1 MKIILILIALI
12 PIKLHAT
19 SSIINIDKLNIV
31 EIQENIDKGYLTYET
46 LTKIYL
52 ERIEKYNEQ
61 YNAIITI
68 NQNAIAE
75 AKLLD
80 EEYKKSGRR
89 SLMHGIPIIVKDNID
104 VKGLPTTNGTKALLD
119 SYPYENAPIIQKL
132 IDAGAIVLAK
142 TNMDEFAFHAEHSS
156 SSFGMVKNAYNLE
169 YSSYGSSGGTAVG
182 VAAGLAVAGIGTDT
196 GSSIRI
202 PASANNLVGLRP
214 TTSLIDNK
222 GIIKFEVTRDVAGP
236 ITKYVIDN
244 AIMLE
249 IINNQ
254 GKKYTNF
261 NKDISEIKIGV
272 FKDQY
277 NRATSFI
284 KDLMSKQIEKLKSL
298 GATVEFV
305 NSFSPNYQFN
315 ANTLCYEFNEYL
327 KGTTSKI
334 KSLNDLIKTKEYTH
348 HIEGYNNSYCNYDY
362 SKTQAFKNYLEN
374 RNNNINYANN
384 KFGDYD
390 AFIYPTI
397 KNEVVKLTNIN
408 NYKVKT
414 FSSSIAPLVG
424 FPAISIPIGFYN
436 NLPYGMEIL
445 AKANNEEILYTIAY
459 NLEKDNN
466 FYEQPEIAPSLYTIN
481 NNISIL
487 LNYYENFNEAKF
499 EEIKKKTKAFLDNY
513 NNIDDK
519 DETIELLIKE
529 YEETTTI
536 DLPTK
541 ELSTNNSKEKYRIIA
556 ISIFIDIIILLAV
569 LIKRRCKNEI
579 K

>member
-142 TNMDEFAFHAEHSS
+142 TNMDEFAFHAKHSS

-202 PASANNLVGLRP
+202 PASANNLVG

-277 NRATSFI
+277 NGATSFI

-362 SKTQAFKNYLEN
+362 SKTQAFKNYLGN
-374 RNNNINYANN
+374 RNNNINYVNN

-445 AKANNEEILYTIAY
+445 AKANNEEILYIIAY

-481 NNISIL
+481 NNIPIL
-487 LNYYENFNEAKF
+487 LNYYENSNEEKF
-499 EEIKKKTKAFLDNY
+499 EEIKKKTKTFLDNY
-513 NNIDDK
+513 NDIDDK

-556 ISIFIDIIILLAV
+556 IYIFIDIIILLAV
-569 LIKRRCKNEI
+569 LIKRRCK

>member
-298 GATVEFV
+298 GATVEFI
-305 NSFSPNYQFN
+305 NSFLPNYQFN

-487 LNYYENFNEAKF
+487 LNYYENFNETKF
-499 EEIKKKTKAFLDNY
+499 EETKKKTKAFLDNY

-556 ISIFIDIIILLAV
+556 IYIFIDIIILLAV

>member
-374 RNNNINYANN
+374 RNNNINYVNN

-536 DLPTK
+536 ELPTK
-541 ELSTNNSKEKYRIIA
+541 ELLTNNSKEKYRIIA

>member
-499 EEIKKKTKAFLDNY
+499 EEAKKKTKAFLDNY

-556 ISIFIDIIILLAV
+556 IYIFIDIIILLAV

>member
-374 RNNNINYANN
+374 RNNNINYVNN

-397 KNEVVKLTNIN
+397 KDEVVKLTNID

-466 FYEQPEIAPSLYTIN
+466 FYEQPEIAPSLYKVN

-487 LNYYENFNEAKF
+487 LNYYENSNEEKF

>member
-104 VKGLPTTNGTKALLD
+104 VKGLPSTNGTKALLD
-119 SYPYENAPIIQKL
+119 SYPYESAPIIQKL

-261 NKDISEIKIGV
+261 NKDISELKIGV

-277 NRATSFI
+277 NGATSFI

-348 HIEGYNNSYCNYDY
+348 YIEGYNNSYCNYDY

-374 RNNNINYANN
+374 RNNNINYVNN

-397 KNEVVKLTNIN
+397 KDEVVKLTNID

-481 NNISIL
+481 NNIPIL

-519 DETIELLIKE
+519 DEFIELLIKE

-536 DLPTK
+536 DFT
-541 ELSTNNSKEKYRIIA
+541 TNNSKEKYRIIA

-579 K
+579 E

>member
-277 NRATSFI
+277 NKATSFI

-362 SKTQAFKNYLEN
+362 SKTKAFKNYLEN

-556 ISIFIDIIILLAV
+556 IYIFIDIIILLAV

>member
-89 SLMHGIPIIVKDNID
+89 SLMHGMPIIVKDNID

-142 TNMDEFAFHAEHSS
+142 ANMDEFAFHAEHSS

-222 GIIKFEVTRDVAGP
+222 GIIKFEVTRDVDGP

-277 NRATSFI
+277 NGATSFI

-362 SKTQAFKNYLEN
+362 SKTQAFKNYLGN
-374 RNNNINYANN
+374 RNNNINYVNN

-445 AKANNEEILYTIAY
+445 AKANNEEILYIIAY

-481 NNISIL
+481 NNIPIL
-487 LNYYENFNEAKF
+487 LNYYENSNEEKF
-499 EEIKKKTKAFLDNY
+499 EEIKKKTKTFLDNY
-513 NNIDDK
+513 NDIDDK

-556 ISIFIDIIILLAV
+556 IYIFIDIIILLAV

>member
-1 MKIILILIALI
+1 M
-12 PIKLHAT
+12 
-19 SSIINIDKLNIV
+19 
-31 EIQENIDKGYLTYET
+31 
-46 LTKIYL
+46 
-52 ERIEKYNEQ
+52 
-61 YNAIITI
+61 
-68 NQNAIAE
+68 
-75 AKLLD
+75 
-80 EEYKKSGRR
+80 
-89 SLMHGIPIIVKDNID
+89 
-104 VKGLPTTNGTKALLD
+104 
-119 SYPYENAPIIQKL
+119 
-132 IDAGAIVLAK
+132 
-142 TNMDEFAFHAEHSS
+142 
-156 SSFGMVKNAYNLE
+156 
-169 YSSYGSSGGTAVG
+169 
-182 VAAGLAVAGIGTDT
+182 
-196 GSSIRI
+196 
-202 PASANNLVGLRP
+202 
-214 TTSLIDNK
+214 
-222 GIIKFEVTRDVAGP
+222 
-236 ITKYVIDN
+236 
-244 AIMLE
+244 
-249 IINNQ
+249 
-254 GKKYTNF
+254 
-261 NKDISEIKIGV
+261 
-272 FKDQY
+272 
-277 NRATSFI
+277 
-284 KDLMSKQIEKLKSL
+284 
-298 GATVEFV
+298 
-305 NSFSPNYQFN
+305 
-315 ANTLCYEFNEYL
+315 
-327 KGTTSKI
+327 
-334 KSLNDLIKTKEYTH
+334 NDLIKTKEYTH

-374 RNNNINYANN
+374 RNNNINYVNN

-466 FYEQPEIAPSLYTIN
+466 FYEQPEIAPSLYKVN

-519 DETIELLIKE
+519 DKTIELLIKE

-536 DLPTK
+536 DFT
-541 ELSTNNSKEKYRIIA
+541 TNNSKEKYRIIA

>member
-298 GATVEFV
+298 GATVEFI

-445 AKANNEEILYTIAY
+445 AKANNEEILYIIAY

-481 NNISIL
+481 NNIPIL
-487 LNYYENFNEAKF
+487 LNYYENSNEEKF
-499 EEIKKKTKAFLDNY
+499 EEIKKKTKTFLDNY
-513 NNIDDK
+513 NDIDDK

-556 ISIFIDIIILLAV
+556 IYIFIDIIILLAV
-569 LIKRRCKNEI
+569 LIKRRCK

>member
-1 MKIILILIALI
+1 
-12 PIKLHAT
+12 
-19 SSIINIDKLNIV
+19 
-31 EIQENIDKGYLTYET
+31 
-46 LTKIYL
+46 
-52 ERIEKYNEQ
+52 
-61 YNAIITI
+61 
-68 NQNAIAE
+68 
-75 AKLLD
+75 
-80 EEYKKSGRR
+80 
-89 SLMHGIPIIVKDNID
+89 
-104 VKGLPTTNGTKALLD
+104 
-119 SYPYENAPIIQKL
+119 
-132 IDAGAIVLAK
+132 
-142 TNMDEFAFHAEHSS
+142 MDHQ
-156 SSFGMVKNAYNLE
+156 
-169 YSSYGSSGGTAVG
+169 GGTAVG

-374 RNNNINYANN
+374 RNNNINYVNN

-397 KNEVVKLTNIN
+397 KDEVVKLTNID

-445 AKANNEEILYTIAY
+445 AKTNNEEILYTIAY

-466 FYEQPEIAPSLYTIN
+466 FYEQPEIAPSLYKVN

-487 LNYYENFNEAKF
+487 LNYYENSNEEKF

-541 ELSTNNSKEKYRIIA
+541 ELSTKTVK
-556 ISIFIDIIILLAV
+556 
-569 LIKRRCKNEI
+569 KNTE
-579 K
+579 

>member
-12 PIKLHAT
+12 PMKLYAT
-19 SSIINIDKLNIV
+19 SSIINIDKLDIL

-46 LTKIYL
+46 LNKIYL

-68 NQNAIAE
+68 NQNAINE

-80 EEYKKSGRR
+80 EEYKKNGRR

-119 SYPYENAPIIQKL
+119 SYPYENALIIQKL

-222 GIIKFEVTRDVAGP
+222 GIIKFEKTRDVAGP

-261 NKDISEIKIGV
+261 NKDISKLKIGV

-277 NRATSFI
+277 NGATSFI
-284 KDLMSKQIEKLKSL
+284 KNLMTKQIEKLKSL

-348 HIEGYNNSYCNYDY
+348 YIEGYNNSYCNYDY

-374 RNNNINYANN
+374 RNNNINYVNN
-384 KFGDYD
+384 KFEDYD

-397 KNEVVKLTNIN
+397 KDELVKLTNIN

-414 FSSSIAPLVG
+414 FSSHIAPLVG
-424 FPAISIPIGFYN
+424 FPAISIPIGFYS

-445 AKANNEEILYTIAY
+445 AKEGNEDILYTIAY

-487 LNYYENFNEAKF
+487 LNYYENFNETKF
-499 EEIKKKTKAFLDNY
+499 DEIKKKTKAFLDNY
-513 NNIDDK
+513 NNIEDK
-519 DETIELLIKE
+519 DKIIELLIKE
-529 YEETTTI
+529 YEETTAVDFTT
-536 DLPTK
+536 DDNKDT
-541 ELSTNNSKEKYRIIA
+541 YRTIA
-556 ISIFIDIIILLAV
+556 ISIFIDIIILLAI

>member
-80 EEYKKSGRR
+80 EKYKKSGRR

-277 NRATSFI
+277 NGATSFI

-362 SKTQAFKNYLEN
+362 SKTQAFKNYLGN
-374 RNNNINYANN
+374 RNNNINYVNN

-445 AKANNEEILYTIAY
+445 AKANNEEILYIIAY

-481 NNISIL
+481 NNIPIL
-487 LNYYENFNEAKF
+487 LNYYENSNEEKF
-499 EEIKKKTKAFLDNY
+499 EEIKKKTKTFLDNY
-513 NNIDDK
+513 NDIDDK

-556 ISIFIDIIILLAV
+556 IYIFIDIIILLAV
-569 LIKRRCKNEI
+569 LIKRRCK

>member
-298 GATVEFV
+298 GATVEFI

-466 FYEQPEIAPSLYTIN
+466 FYEQPEIAPSLYKVN

-519 DETIELLIKE
+519 DKTIELLIKE

-536 DLPTK
+536 DFT
-541 ELSTNNSKEKYRIIA
+541 TNNSKEKCRIIA

>member
-119 SYPYENAPIIQKL
+119 SYPYENAPLIQKL

-222 GIIKFEVTRDVAGP
+222 GIIKFEVTRDVAEP

-277 NRATSFI
+277 NKATSFI

-362 SKTQAFKNYLEN
+362 SKTKAFKNYLEN

-536 DLPTK
+536 DFT
-541 ELSTNNSKEKYRIIA
+541 TNNSKEKYRIIA
-556 ISIFIDIIILLAV
+556 IYIFIDIIILLAV

>member
-12 PIKLHAT
+12 PMKLYAT
-19 SSIINIDKLNIV
+19 SSIINIDKLDIL

-68 NQNAIAE
+68 NQNAINE

-80 EEYKKSGRR
+80 EEYKKNGRR

-119 SYPYENAPIIQKL
+119 SYPYENALIIQKL

-142 TNMDEFAFHAEHSS
+142 TNMDEFALHAEHSS

-222 GIIKFEVTRDVAGP
+222 GIIKFEKTRDVAGP

-261 NKDISEIKIGV
+261 NKDISKLKIGV

-277 NRATSFI
+277 NGATSFI
-284 KDLMSKQIEKLKSL
+284 KNLMTKQIEKLKSL

-348 HIEGYNNSYCNYDY
+348 YIEGYNNSYCNYDY

-374 RNNNINYANN
+374 RNNNINYVNN
-384 KFGDYD
+384 KFEDYD

-397 KNEVVKLTNIN
+397 KDELVKLTNIN

-414 FSSSIAPLVG
+414 FSSHIAPLVG

-445 AKANNEEILYTIAY
+445 AKEGNEDILYTIAY

-487 LNYYENFNEAKF
+487 LNYYENFNETKF
-499 EEIKKKTKAFLDNY
+499 DEIKKKTKAFLDNY
-513 NNIDDK
+513 NNIEDK
-519 DETIELLIKE
+519 DKIIELLIKE
-529 YEETTTI
+529 YEETTAVDFTT
-536 DLPTK
+536 D
-541 ELSTNNSKEKYRIIA
+541 NNKDTYRTIA

>member
-277 NRATSFI
+277 NKATSFI

-362 SKTQAFKNYLEN
+362 SKTKAFKNYLEN

-536 DLPTK
+536 DFT
-541 ELSTNNSKEKYRIIA
+541 TNNSKEKYRIIA
-556 ISIFIDIIILLAV
+556 IYIFIDIIILLAV

>member
-261 NKDISEIKIGV
+261 NKDISEITIGV

-277 NRATSFI
+277 NGATSFI

-362 SKTQAFKNYLEN
+362 SKTQAFKNYLGN
-374 RNNNINYANN
+374 RNNNINYVNN

-445 AKANNEEILYTIAY
+445 AKANNEEILYIIAY

-481 NNISIL
+481 NNIPIL
-487 LNYYENFNEAKF
+487 LNYYENSNEEKF
-499 EEIKKKTKAFLDNY
+499 EEIKKKTKTFLDNY
-513 NNIDDK
+513 NDIDDK

-556 ISIFIDIIILLAV
+556 IYIFIDIIILLAV
-569 LIKRRCKNEI
+569 LIKRRCK

>member
-362 SKTQAFKNYLEN
+362 SKTQAFKNYLGN
-374 RNNNINYANN
+374 RNNNINYVNN

-445 AKANNEEILYTIAY
+445 AKANNKEILYIIAY

-481 NNISIL
+481 NNIPIL
-487 LNYYENFNEAKF
+487 LNYYENSNEEKF
-499 EEIKKKTKAFLDNY
+499 EEIKKKTKTFLDNY
-513 NNIDDK
+513 NDIDDK

-556 ISIFIDIIILLAV
+556 IYIFIDIIILLAV
-569 LIKRRCKNEI
+569 LIKRRCK

>member
-31 EIQENIDKGYLTYET
+31 EIQENINKGYLTYET

-80 EEYKKSGRR
+80 EEYKKSGKR

-261 NKDISEIKIGV
+261 NKDISELKIGV

-277 NRATSFI
+277 NGATSFI

-348 HIEGYNNSYCNYDY
+348 YIEGYNNSYCNYDY

-374 RNNNINYANN
+374 RNNNINYVNN

-487 LNYYENFNEAKF
+487 LNYYENFTEEKF

-536 DLPTK
+536 DFT
-541 ELSTNNSKEKYRIIA
+541 TNNSKEKYRIIA

-579 K
+579 E

>member
-169 YSSYGSSGGTAVG
+169 YSSYGSSGRTAVG

-277 NRATSFI
+277 NKATSFI

-556 ISIFIDIIILLAV
+556 IYIFIDIIILLAV

>member
-196 GSSIRI
+196 GSSVRI

-261 NKDISEIKIGV
+261 NKNISGIKIGV

-315 ANTLCYEFNEYL
+315 ANTLCYEFSEYL

-348 HIEGYNNSYCNYDY
+348 HIEEYNNSYCNYDY

-374 RNNNINYANN
+374 RNNNINYVNN

-397 KNEVVKLTNIN
+397 KNEVVKLTNTN

-466 FYEQPEIAPSLYTIN
+466 FYEQPEIAPSLYKVN

-487 LNYYENFNEAKF
+487 LNYYENSNEEKF

>member
-19 SSIINIDKLNIV
+19 SSIINIDTLNIV
-31 EIQENIDKGYLTYET
+31 EIQENIDKGYLTYEI

-142 TNMDEFAFHAEHSS
+142 TSMDEFAFHAEHSS

-222 GIIKFEVTRDVAGP
+222 GIIKFEITRDVAGP

-261 NKDISEIKIGV
+261 NKDISGLKIGV

-277 NRATSFI
+277 NKATSFI

-348 HIEGYNNSYCNYDY
+348 YIEGYNNSYCNYDY

-374 RNNNINYANN
+374 RNNNINYVNN
-384 KFGDYD
+384 KFEDYD

-397 KNEVVKLTNIN
+397 KDEVVKLTNID

-487 LNYYENFNEAKF
+487 LNYYENFNEEKF
-499 EEIKKKTKAFLDNY
+499 KEIKKKTKAFLDNY

-519 DETIELLIKE
+519 DKTIELLIKE
-529 YEETTTI
+529 YKETTTI
-536 DLPTK
+536 DFT
-541 ELSTNNSKEKYRIIA
+541 TNNSKEKYRIIA
-556 ISIFIDIIILLAV
+556 ISIFIDIIVLLAV

>member
-277 NRATSFI
+277 NKATSFI

-556 ISIFIDIIILLAV
+556 IYIFIDIIILLAV

>member
-277 NRATSFI
+277 NGATSFI

-362 SKTQAFKNYLEN
+362 SKTQAFKNYLGN
-374 RNNNINYANN
+374 RNNNINYVNN

-445 AKANNEEILYTIAY
+445 AKANNEEILYIIAY

-481 NNISIL
+481 NNIPIL
-487 LNYYENFNEAKF
+487 LNYYENSNEEKF
-499 EEIKKKTKAFLDNY
+499 EEIKKKTKTFLDNY
-513 NNIDDK
+513 NDIDDK

-556 ISIFIDIIILLAV
+556 IYIFIDIIILLAV
-569 LIKRRCKNEI
+569 LIKRRCK

>member
-61 YNAIITI
+61 YDAIITI

-182 VAAGLAVAGIGTDT
+182 VAVAGIGTDT

-272 FKDQY
+272 FK
-277 NRATSFI
+277 AS
-284 KDLMSKQIEKLKSL
+284 
-298 GATVEFV
+298 
-305 NSFSPNYQFN
+305 
-315 ANTLCYEFNEYL
+315 
-327 KGTTSKI
+327 
-334 KSLNDLIKTKEYTH
+334 
-348 HIEGYNNSYCNYDY
+348 NYDLN
-362 SKTQAFKNYLEN
+362 SM
-374 RNNNINYANN
+374 NI
-384 KFGDYD
+384 
-390 AFIYPTI
+390 
-397 KNEVVKLTNIN
+397 
-408 NYKVKT
+408 
-414 FSSSIAPLVG
+414 
-424 FPAISIPIGFYN
+424 
-436 NLPYGMEIL
+436 
-445 AKANNEEILYTIAY
+445 
-459 NLEKDNN
+459 
-466 FYEQPEIAPSLYTIN
+466 
-481 NNISIL
+481 
-487 LNYYENFNEAKF
+487 
-499 EEIKKKTKAFLDNY
+499 
-513 NNIDDK
+513 
-519 DETIELLIKE
+519 
-529 YEETTTI
+529 
-536 DLPTK
+536 
-541 ELSTNNSKEKYRIIA
+541 
-556 ISIFIDIIILLAV
+556 
-569 LIKRRCKNEI
+569 
-579 K
+579 

>member
-12 PIKLHAT
+12 PMKLYAT
-19 SSIINIDKLNIV
+19 SSIINIDKLDIL

-46 LTKIYL
+46 LNKIYL

-68 NQNAIAE
+68 NQNAINE

-80 EEYKKSGRR
+80 EEYKKNGRR

-119 SYPYENAPIIQKL
+119 SYPYENALIIQKL

-222 GIIKFEVTRDVAGP
+222 GIIKFEKTRDVAGP

-261 NKDISEIKIGV
+261 NKDISKLKIGV

-277 NRATSFI
+277 NGATSFI
-284 KDLMSKQIEKLKSL
+284 KNLMTKQIEKLKSL
-298 GATVEFV
+298 GATVKFV

-348 HIEGYNNSYCNYDY
+348 YIEGYNNSYCNYDY

-374 RNNNINYANN
+374 RNNNINYVNN
-384 KFGDYD
+384 KFEDYD

-397 KNEVVKLTNIN
+397 KDELVKLTNIN

-414 FSSSIAPLVG
+414 FSSHIAPLVG
-424 FPAISIPIGFYN
+424 FPAISIPIGFYS

-445 AKANNEEILYTIAY
+445 AKEGNEDILYTIAY

-487 LNYYENFNEAKF
+487 LNYYENFNETKF
-499 EEIKKKTKAFLDNY
+499 DEIKKKTKAFLDNY
-513 NNIDDK
+513 NNIEDK
-519 DETIELLIKE
+519 DKIIELLIKE
-529 YEETTTI
+529 YEETTAVDFTT
-536 DLPTK
+536 DDNKDT
-541 ELSTNNSKEKYRIIA
+541 YRTIA
-556 ISIFIDIIILLAV
+556 ISIFIDIIILLAI

>member
-12 PIKLHAT
+12 PMKLYAT
-19 SSIINIDKLNIV
+19 SSIINIDKLDIL

-68 NQNAIAE
+68 NQNAINE

-80 EEYKKSGRR
+80 EEYKKNGRR

-119 SYPYENAPIIQKL
+119 SYPYENALIIQKL

-222 GIIKFEVTRDVAGP
+222 GIIKFEKTRDVAGP

-261 NKDISEIKIGV
+261 NKDISKLKIGV

-277 NRATSFI
+277 NGATSFI
-284 KDLMSKQIEKLKSL
+284 KNLMIKQIEKLKSL

-348 HIEGYNNSYCNYDY
+348 YIEGYNNSYCNYDY

-374 RNNNINYANN
+374 RNNNINYVNN
-384 KFGDYD
+384 KFEDYD

-397 KNEVVKLTNIN
+397 KDELVKLTNIN

-414 FSSSIAPLVG
+414 FSSHIAPLVG

-445 AKANNEEILYTIAY
+445 AKEGNEDILYTIAY

-487 LNYYENFNEAKF
+487 LNYYENFNETKF
-499 EEIKKKTKAFLDNY
+499 DEIKKKTKAFLDNY
-513 NNIDDK
+513 NNIEDK
-519 DETIELLIKE
+519 DKIIELLIKE
-529 YEETTTI
+529 YEETTAVDFTT
-536 DLPTK
+536 D
-541 ELSTNNSKEKYRIIA
+541 NNKDTYRTIA

>member
-362 SKTQAFKNYLEN
+362 SKTQAFKNYLGN
-374 RNNNINYANN
+374 RNNNINYVNN

-445 AKANNEEILYTIAY
+445 AKANNEEILYIIAY

-481 NNISIL
+481 NNIPIL
-487 LNYYENFNEAKF
+487 LNYYENSNEEKF
-499 EEIKKKTKAFLDNY
+499 EEIKKKTKTFLDNY
-513 NNIDDK
+513 NDIDDK

-556 ISIFIDIIILLAV
+556 IYIFIDIIILLAV
-569 LIKRRCKNEI
+569 LIKRRCK

>member
-1 MKIILILIALI
+1 
-12 PIKLHAT
+12 
-19 SSIINIDKLNIV
+19 
-31 EIQENIDKGYLTYET
+31 
-46 LTKIYL
+46 
-52 ERIEKYNEQ
+52 
-61 YNAIITI
+61 
-68 NQNAIAE
+68 
-75 AKLLD
+75 
-80 EEYKKSGRR
+80 
-89 SLMHGIPIIVKDNID
+89 
-104 VKGLPTTNGTKALLD
+104 
-119 SYPYENAPIIQKL
+119 
-132 IDAGAIVLAK
+132 
-142 TNMDEFAFHAEHSS
+142 
-156 SSFGMVKNAYNLE
+156 
-169 YSSYGSSGGTAVG
+169 
-182 VAAGLAVAGIGTDT
+182 
-196 GSSIRI
+196 
-202 PASANNLVGLRP
+202 
-214 TTSLIDNK
+214 
-222 GIIKFEVTRDVAGP
+222 
-236 ITKYVIDN
+236 
-244 AIMLE
+244 MLE

-261 NKDISEIKIGV
+261 NKNISGIKIGV

-315 ANTLCYEFNEYL
+315 ANTLCYEFSEYL

-374 RNNNINYANN
+374 RNNNINYVNN

-536 DLPTK
+536 DFT
-541 ELSTNNSKEKYRIIA
+541 TNNSKEKYRIIA